1 MDIALA
7 LGRKVKQLRQ
17 TLDLTQKEFAEKMDI
32 NQRYLSV
39 WENGKF
45 VISTNNLIKL
55 HLVFHVSLSFFD
67 IEKKECPLCKRS
79 L

>member
-1 MDIALA
+1 MDIALT

-17 TLDLTQKEFAEKMDI
+17 TLNLTQKEFAEKMDI

-45 VISTNNLIKL
+45 VISTSNLIKL

-79 L
+79 S